1 MLTFGPL
8 YARLIKQSTLV
19 TDDVRLILDSVFLF
33 VVTLQKYPD
42 LAYLQAGF
50 S

>member
-1 MLTFGPL
+1 M
-8 YARLIKQSTLV
+8 
-19 TDDVRLILDSVFLF
+19 TDDLRLILNSVFLF

-42 LAYLQAGF
+42 LADLQTSF

>member
-1 MLTFGPL
+1 MQDT
-8 YARLIKQSTLV
+8 KQSTLV
-19 TDDVRLILDSVFLF
+19 TDDLRSILKGVCLF

-42 LAYLQAGF
+42 FADLKTGF